1 MVDRGLIHSGDAAA
15 GGIGNMTEARWQQIY
30 EQMTSSGAIEKGDY
44 WRNAFDV
51 SLLGSGLALPPR

>member
-1 MVDRGLIHSGDAAA
+1 
-15 GGIGNMTEARWQQIY
+15 MTEARWQQIY

-44 WRNAFDV
+44 WRNAFDL